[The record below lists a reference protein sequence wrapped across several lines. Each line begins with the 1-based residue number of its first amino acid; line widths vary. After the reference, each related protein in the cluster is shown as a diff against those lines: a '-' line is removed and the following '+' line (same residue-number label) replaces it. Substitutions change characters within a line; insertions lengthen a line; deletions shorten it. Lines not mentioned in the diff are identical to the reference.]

1 MSFIKLWAHPG
12 SAIHTSTAFRFPPKP
27 PPDPPVAFTSRV
39 CFSAECGTR
48 NTFAVHLYLYRER
61 SGWTNPKVGE
71 FAEQPVNQSKKRLAS
86 AKSNLS
92 TTAGCLRTY
101 KSPSVKTSAP
111 YISCFHF
118 VQRLA
123 TFFIT
128 DDKTQVAKRGV
139 WVILNR

>member
-1 MSFIKLWAHPG
+1 MSFIKLCPHPG
-12 SAIHTSTAFRFPPKP
+12 SAIHTSNRIQIPPKP
-27 PPDPPVAFTSRV
+27 PPDSPVAFTSRV

-48 NTFAVHLYLYRER
+48 NTFLIYLFYLYRER
-61 SGWTNPKVGE
+61 SGWTNPNVGE
-71 FAEQPVNQSKKRLAS
+71 FAEQPVNQCKKRLAS

-101 KSPSVKTSAP
+101 KSPCVKTSAP

-128 DDKTQVAKRGV
+128 DDKT
-139 WVILNR
+139 